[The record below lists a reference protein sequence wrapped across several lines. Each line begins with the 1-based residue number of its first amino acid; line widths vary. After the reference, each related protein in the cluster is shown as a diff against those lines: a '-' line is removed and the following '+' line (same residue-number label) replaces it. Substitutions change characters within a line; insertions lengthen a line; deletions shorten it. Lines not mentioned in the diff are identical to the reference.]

1 MEMMPRRHTV
11 RAHSHGWLFSWYF
24 FNIKEER
31 TLCMLQATN
40 DPSQGEAALR
50 RFFSQGSR
58 TALAFSGGCD
68 SAYLL
73 ALAARAG
80 CDVRPYFVKGD
91 FQPEFELEDARRLC
105 EELGVE
111 LTVLHA
117 QPLNDE
123 QVVQNGPRRCY
134 YCKKMIF
141 SALVEAAKKDGCTT
155 IWDGTNASDAEGDR
169 PGMKALRELEVQS
182 PLRICGLTKAQVRE
196 GSRRMGLFT
205 WNKPAY
211 ACLATRIPT
220 GTALQKQDLVRVEKA
235 EAALFEM
242 GFSNLRLRLMGEIG
256 RLQLP
261 ASQLEQAAARHKEI
275 TDQLAP
281 WVNGV
286 LLDLQPRAEES

>member
-1 MEMMPRRHTV
+1 
-11 RAHSHGWLFSWYF
+11 
-24 FNIKEER
+24 
-31 TLCMLQATN
+31 MLQATN
-40 DPSQGEAALR
+40 DPTRGEAALS
-50 RFFSQGSR
+50 RFFQEGSR
-58 TALAFSGGCD
+58 AALAFSGGCD

-73 ALAARAG
+73 ALAVRAG

-105 EELGVE
+105 KELGVE

-117 QPLNDE
+117 QPLTDE

-141 SALVEAAKKDGCTT
+141 SALVEAAEKDGCTRL
-155 IWDGTNASDAEGDR
+155 WDGTNASDAEGDR
-169 PGMKALRELEVQS
+169 PGMKALRELQVQS

-220 GTALQKQDLVRVEKA
+220 GTALKKEDLVRVENA
-235 EAALFEM
+235 EQILFDM
-242 GFSNLRLRLMGEIG
+242 GFSNLRLRLMGSLG

-261 ASQLEQAAARHKEI
+261 ASQMERAAACHKEI
-275 TDQLAP
+275 TERLRP
-281 WVNGV
+281 WVSGV
-286 LLDLQPRAEES
+286 LLDLEPRAEEI